1 MEPMSPPTHGELI
14 MARSYLRRSDS
25 QEVVIQVL
33 AEEVTVQLV
42 ADRTHVIIETPASEN
57 YYKVEEGDQKRVLK
71 ITNTIIAIVSAVL
84 GFVDIDPFKM
94 GIPTWQHKLHPF
106 KLAVKGCFLAVMVCF
121 CFSLGLLMLSEVA
134 KRPPISISMA
144 RKLML
149 LVLTLVQVAV
159 VVKTASLLM
168 EL

>member
-1 MEPMSPPTHGELI
+1 MEPFSPPRRKF
-14 MARSYLRRSDS
+14 MARSFTRSDS
-25 QEVVIQVL
+25 DDVVIQVL
-33 AEEVTVQLV
+33 ADEVTFQLI
-42 ADRTHVIIETPASEN
+42 ADRIRIAAETPEFEN
-57 YYKVEEGDQKRVLK
+57 GLERLKRVRKRVLK
-71 ITNTIIAIVSAVL
+71 ITGSIVAIVSAVL
-84 GFVDIDPFKM
+84 GLADIDPPPNIM
-94 GIPTWQHKLHPF
+94 GFSTLNRLYPF

-159 VVKTASLLM
+159 AMKTASLLM